1 MRTINW
7 IFTIFHGK
15 DDKHYL
21 NIVNVF
27 TVCLFNALNIYVCS
41 GPYIRRR
48 FCQYHKAKCY
58 SIVNACHVYS
68 SLLIQPLWT
77 CSLQVIS
84 GCCRAAVPQPAI
96 LAVDIARQ
104 VHGPSIYRPLRA
116 SPRVCHILLGI
127 SCVLPTS
134 KKICQVKKTLP
145 PTVWYNSLA
154 KLRSNL
160 HQES

>member
-1 MRTINW
+1 MDFTLFKKTCMYFWETCTMRTINW

-68 SLLIQPLWT
+68 SLLIQPFVD
-77 CSLQVIS
+77 LQS
-84 GCCRAAVPQPAI
+84 TSNFWLLQGCCPATGHFGSWHCQTSSWPKHLSSLKI
-96 LAVDIARQ
+96 VEKLARIMHRKFKFYTIIK
-104 VHGPSIYRPLRA
+104 G
-116 SPRVCHILLGI
+116 SP
-127 SCVLPTS
+127 
-134 KKICQVKKTLP
+134 
-145 PTVWYNSLA
+145 
-154 KLRSNL
+154 
-160 HQES
+160 